1 MAILVCT
8 TSLCKSEATVWSF
21 SSHLFE
27 AKPTNLKYYLPQSES
42 DWSKLLLWICWLGS
56 GRVSFCARTKTTR
69 TSPRFFVPSE
79 PLHQKCELRFPG
91 PCRLVEPSGT
101 KSIPKSELRFGA
113 SANMRNQVEPNPE
126 PNQFTIVSWNF
137 VCCANVR
144 NQVEPRP
151 EPSQFTIMSCE
162 IGGHTRTSNYITI

>member
-1 MAILVCT
+1 MLHWGFLHGGYHTLGGIYGEKKIQDVRLFAETFVSPQCNFPLRLPLHETAVIAKL
-8 TSLCKSEATVWSF
+8 
-21 SSHLFE
+21 SSRCPP
-27 AKPTNLKYYLPQSES
+27 AKLKYYLPQSES
-42 DWSKLLLWICWLGS
+42 DWSKLLLWICWLGL

-101 KSIPKSELRFGA
+101 KSIPNSELRFGA

-126 PNQFTIVSWNF
+126 PNQFTIVS
-137 VCCANVR
+137 
-144 NQVEPRP
+144 
-151 EPSQFTIMSCE
+151 
-162 IGGHTRTSNYITI
+162 

>member
-27 AKPTNLKYYLPQSES
+27 AKATNLKYYLPQSES
-42 DWSKLLLWICWLGS
+42 DWSKLLLWICWLGL

-101 KSIPKSELRFGA
+101 KSIPNSELRFGA

-137 VCCANVR
+137 VFVQTCGTKWNQGR
-144 NQVEPRP
+144 NQVN
-151 EPSQFTIMSCE
+151 SQ
-162 IGGHTRTSNYITI
+162 